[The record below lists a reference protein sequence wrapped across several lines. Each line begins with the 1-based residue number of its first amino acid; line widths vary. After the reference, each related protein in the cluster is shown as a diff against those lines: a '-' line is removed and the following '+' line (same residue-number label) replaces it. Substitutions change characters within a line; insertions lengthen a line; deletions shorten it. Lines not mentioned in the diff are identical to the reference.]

1 MKLNQQ
7 TMQPKK
13 NDKNKRV
20 ETEYSDPEDDEEM
33 SVADER
39 HYQNKENMNFN
50 FDEHQPKHHITFDN
64 H

>member
-1 MKLNQQ
+1 MKLNRQ